1 MIKSK
6 KFVTM
11 IGVFALLLTFA
22 VFLGQAAA
30 LEPDARVLPRAVSIS
45 PNEVDTSSIQ
55 VKVTKFWLSDE
66 KWGETK
72 ITKVRPGEWIYGV
85 YNTILSGEGTILDR
99 EYAIDMYGF
108 SYTLSGYWAPQTL
121 LFSWGFQIPMDRA
134 KNNDKPIFYHSV
146 WASGGNWVVKKKT
159 FTVLRDGYVNANRAY
174 METMTPELKTQIL
187 TNVGAA
193 GNYLKY
199 SPLLYKTTFKKSSP
213 NAASFLNDLIKRR
226 PTAALVHSHGSSVY
240 GGIIMLKDETW
251 FDATALAA
259 SGFKAP
265 PGLFYAA
272 VCEGAASSTL
282 GNAFIT
288 AGYTAFIGYTV
299 SVYTTRNADFY
310 EYFFDLATYP
320 DVSVASALAS
330 TISWANGKG
339 WTDVATAKIIGSGAN
354 LYLGGKTTT
363 MTAQKDEMESPTPV
377 QVTGWRDVAAAEMTV
392 AESEALNIADQ
403 VDEVRALKDK
413 YGDAL
418 TTGIEVFP
426 NVNRVSYKLGNRFLF
441 GVDIDKV
448 TGIVVDQGPL
458 D

>member
-1 MIKSK
+1 
-6 KFVTM
+6 
-11 IGVFALLLTFA
+11 
-22 VFLGQAAA
+22 
-30 LEPDARVLPRAVSIS
+30 
-45 PNEVDTSSIQ
+45 
-55 VKVTKFWLSDE
+55 
-66 KWGETK
+66 
-72 ITKVRPGEWIYGV
+72 
-85 YNTILSGEGTILDR
+85 
-99 EYAIDMYGF
+99 
-108 SYTLSGYWAPQTL
+108 
-121 LFSWGFQIPMDRA
+121 
-134 KNNDKPIFYHSV
+134 
-146 WASGGNWVVKKKT
+146 
-159 FTVLRDGYVNANRAY
+159 
-174 METMTPELKTQIL
+174 
-187 TNVGAA
+187 
-193 GNYLKY
+193 
-199 SPLLYKTTFKKSSP
+199 
-213 NAASFLNDLIKRR
+213 
-226 PTAALVHSHGSSVY
+226 
-240 GGIIMLKDETW
+240 MLKDETW